1 MGKKKVSAGLK
12 AIAANNAER
21 MGSNI
26 TKLEDFAQHAIT
38 SATDS
43 VYGKGCV
50 ISVPSL
56 KEIDEIDG
64 LIGFDTF
71 TTNGRTTKA
80 PYIWCDSTEGNKK
93 LFLSQPCRR
102 VQKFK
107 ETEDG
112 KFERDGD
119 PVHAETELFNDL
131 KDLRDARSLL
141 EKIAGQE
148 IEVLDHNTGKTA
160 QYTAG
165 VITGLRDFNAAI
177 MEWKK

>member
-1 MGKKKVSAGLK
+1 MGKTKVSTGLK
-12 AIAANNAER
+12 AIAANNAAR
-21 MGSNI
+21 MGANI
-26 TKLEDFAQHAIT
+26 VKVSDFTQHGIT
-38 SATDS
+38 NATDS
-43 VYGKGCV
+43 VYGKGCI
-50 ISVPSL
+50 ISVPTME
-56 KEIDEIDG
+56 EINEIDG

-71 TTNGRTTKA
+71 VTNGRTSKA

-107 ETEDG
+107 EEDG
-112 KFERDGD
+112 NFVRDGE
-119 PVHAETELFNDL
+119 PVHAETQLFDDL
-131 KDLRDARSLL
+131 KDLRDAGSIL
-141 EKIAGQE
+141 EKIAGQD

-165 VITGLRDFNAAI
+165 VVTGLRDFNAAI